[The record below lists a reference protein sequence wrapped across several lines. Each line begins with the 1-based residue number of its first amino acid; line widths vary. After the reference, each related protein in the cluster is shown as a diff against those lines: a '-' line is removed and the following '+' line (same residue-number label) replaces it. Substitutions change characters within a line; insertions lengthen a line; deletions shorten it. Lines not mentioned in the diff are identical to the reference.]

1 MDGEAYPG
9 SGAKETSRPPDK
21 KDLSRI
27 CAELNRLG
35 AKYVVVGG
43 FAVIEAGYPRFTGD
57 IDFLIDPSLENE
69 ARVFEALRVLP
80 DKAVNEVDPGDVA
93 KFTVVRIADEVL
105 VDLMANA
112 CGVNFVQAIADA
124 EFKTVN
130 DVRIPFAS
138 PKTLLRTKQT
148 VRAKDV
154 GDRLFLEGLIGDPKK
169 DEKPKGFW
177 EPLRDELKGKKEKD

>member
-9 SGAKETSRPPDK
+9 SSDQEASRPPDK
-21 KDLSRI
+21 TDLSRI

-69 ARVFEALRVLP
+69 ARVFEALRVLS
-80 DKAVNEVDPGDVA
+80 DKAVNQVDAGDVG

-112 CGVNFVQAIADA
+112 CGVDFSQAIADA
-124 EFKTVN
+124 QFKTVN
-130 DVRIPFAS
+130 NVNIPFAS
-138 PKTLLRTKQT
+138 PKTLLRMKQT

-154 GDRLFLEGLIGDPKK
+154 GDRLFLEGLIGDLLK

-177 EPLRDELKGKKEKD
+177 ESLRDELTGKKQKE